1 MRRKQENYWR
11 EGEYVES
18 EYWIMEGISVNGM
31 TRLSALGLVMH
42 VYFISLLCD
51 QEVDPPAHLD
61 LYVVRLS
68 GCIQ

>member
-18 EYWIMEGISVNGM
+18 EYWIMEGISVNDARHVLVM
-31 TRLSALGLVMH
+31 TRLSAHGLVMH

-51 QEVDPPAHLD
+51 QEVDPPAHHD
-61 LYVVRLS
+61 
-68 GCIQ
+68 CIQ